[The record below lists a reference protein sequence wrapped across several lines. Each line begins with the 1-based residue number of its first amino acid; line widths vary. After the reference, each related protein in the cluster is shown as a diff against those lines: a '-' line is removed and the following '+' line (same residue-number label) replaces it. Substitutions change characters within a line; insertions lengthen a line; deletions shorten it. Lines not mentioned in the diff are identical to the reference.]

1 MNLSTQNDRIAFLT
15 EEWMLVGIDV
25 GSTKHFARAFTNRKI
40 ELSKKPFEFMNTD
53 EGFESFKKW
62 IADQLKTSG
71 LKYVMAGM
79 EPTGHYWFNL
89 AHFIKEH
96 GMVVSHVNPAHVK
109 KSKELDDTNPSK
121 NDRKDPKTIAGLMAD
136 GRYTLPYTP
145 ENVYAQLRDLSSFRY
160 RETEQ
165 LTRSKNL
172 FARWISIHF
181 PEYSSVYNDTLAA
194 GGLMILKEAPLP
206 EDILRLGA
214 EGVNQIWRNGKLRG
228 SGMKRAEK
236 VVEAAEKSIGYTSCA
251 ITARLEIQDL
261 LEDIERHSSR
271 LEEIERMIEDAL
283 KEVPNVDKLLEI
295 PGVGI
300 KTVASF
306 VAEIGDVSRF
316 EDAKAI
322 QKLSGLAI
330 VADSSGKH
338 NGQSS
343 ISYRGRKHLRY
354 TMYLGAV
361 SVICHNDQFAE
372 IYQYYR
378 ERKNN
383 PLKKLQA
390 VIAVACKMIRVFY
403 AILTKGISYDGAR
416 MSADIKRLAV
426 QPV

>member
-1 MNLSTQNDRIAFLT
+1 
-15 EEWMLVGIDV
+15 
-25 GSTKHFARAFTNRKI
+25 
-40 ELSKKPFEFMNTD
+40 
-53 EGFESFKKW
+53 
-62 IADQLKTSG
+62 
-71 LKYVMAGM
+71 
-79 EPTGHYWFNL
+79 
-89 AHFIKEH
+89 
-96 GMVVSHVNPAHVK
+96 
-109 KSKELDDTNPSK
+109 
-121 NDRKDPKTIAGLMAD
+121 
-136 GRYTLPYTP
+136 
-145 ENVYAQLRDLSSFRY
+145 
-160 RETEQ
+160 
-165 LTRSKNL
+165 
-172 FARWISIHF
+172 
-181 PEYSSVYNDTLAA
+181 
-194 GGLMILKEAPLP
+194 MILKEAPLP

-228 SGMKRAEK
+228 SGLKRAEK
-236 VVEAAEKSIGYTSCA
+236 VVEAAVKSIGYTSCA
-251 ITARLEIQDL
+251 MTARFEIQDL

-330 VADSSGKH
+330 VSDDSGKH

-372 IYQYYR
+372 IYRYYR

-390 VIAVACKMIRVFY
+390 VIAVACKLIRVFY
-403 AILTKGISYDGAR
+403 TILTKGISYDGAR
-416 MSADIKRLAV
+416 MSADIRRLAV

>member
-1 MNLSTQNDRIAFLT
+1 MI
-15 EEWMLVGIDV
+15 
-25 GSTKHFARAFTNRKI
+25 
-40 ELSKKPFEFMNTD
+40 
-53 EGFESFKKW
+53 
-62 IADQLKTSG
+62 
-71 LKYVMAGM
+71 
-79 EPTGHYWFNL
+79 
-89 AHFIKEH
+89 
-96 GMVVSHVNPAHVK
+96 VSHVNPAHVK

-136 GRYTLPYTP
+136 GRYALPYTP
-145 ENVYAQLRDLSSFRY
+145 ENVYAELRDLSSFRY

-251 ITARLEIQDL
+251 MTARFEIQDL

-295 PGVGI
+295 PGVAI
-300 KTVASF
+300 KTVAS
-306 VAEIGDVSRF
+306 S
-316 EDAKAI
+316 
-322 QKLSGLAI
+322 
-330 VADSSGKH
+330 
-338 NGQSS
+338 
-343 ISYRGRKHLRY
+343 
-354 TMYLGAV
+354 
-361 SVICHNDQFAE
+361 
-372 IYQYYR
+372 
-378 ERKNN
+378 
-383 PLKKLQA
+383 
-390 VIAVACKMIRVFY
+390 
-403 AILTKGISYDGAR
+403 
-416 MSADIKRLAV
+416 
-426 QPV
+426 